1 MVNDIPFLVKFARPP
16 LDKGVDSGMTGSE
29 QVNNEKSQAQLPDT
43 IVTKVDRETT
53 DDR

>member
-1 MVNDIPFLVKFARPP
+1 MIKNTPFLVRFARLP

-29 QVNNEKSQAQLPDT
+29 QVKNEKSQARLPDT
-43 IVTKVDRETT
+43 IITKVDRETT